1 MAKAYASRKLTPA
14 TATLLC
20 MLGVAANT
28 QAQVLQSTID
38 NDSPNFHTTGAW
50 ANSLSGIFFGN
61 NHVIAQPLNVVDNA
75 STSFT
80 SNGNWSTATS
90 MPGYFGGNYAITP
103 MPIYH
108 APQNYYSV
116 IIDNKTSQTGVKGC
130 MQQTSSQVPGYY
142 GANYVP
148 LDPKNYATA
157 KSCTFQFYGG
167 NLPGNWGGG
176 GTFPIN
182 IYAHWPLSQ
191 QNASNTKMK
200 VTDASGQ
207 TVYATYSIN
216 QRQPSGEWYFLG
228 SIPYNGSSLQFIFDS
243 TGADGVVIADAIKME
258 ATNLASDNTA
268 KWLLP
273 SGLSGKYDV
282 YARWPESSNT
292 AEAYPAWIVVGG
304 DGSVPVTNKSQREF
318 TGRWNKL
325 ATIDTTGT
333 QRNYVQLEQFSSTG
347 YLLADAI
354 AYVSTDMFPSATWT
368 NPDVVGA
375 VDIYLTWSADSSRA
389 SKASYII
396 ETRKLAANGYCDTT
410 STLVSVNQ
418 TIQPSL
424 DGYLLGSFNTA
435 SSSLCKGVSVTLVP
449 DGAGTLS
456 ADSVTFMWLKPKG
469 N

>member
-1 MAKAYASRKLTPA
+1 MARDFASRKLIPA

-50 ANSLSGIFFGN
+50 ANSLTGLFVGGN
-61 NHVIAQPLNVVDNA
+61 HIIAQSLSVVDNA
-75 STSFT
+75 SASFT
-80 SNGNWSTATS
+80 SNGSWSTSTS
-90 MPGYFGGNYAITP
+90 MPGFFGANYATTP
-103 MPIYH
+103 MPAYH

-116 IIDNKTSQTGVKGC
+116 IIDNKTSLAGVRGC

-148 LDPKNYATA
+148 LDPKSYATA
-157 KSCTFQFYGG
+157 KSCTFLFYGS
-167 NLPGNWGGG
+167 NLPGNWGG
-176 GTFPIN
+176 TFSIN
-182 IYAHWPLSQ
+182 IYAHWPSSQ
-191 QNASNTKMK
+191 QNASNAKIK
-200 VTDASGQ
+200 VTDSSGQ
-207 TVYATYSIN
+207 TVYATYSVN
-216 QRQPSGEWYFLG
+216 QKSPSGEWYFLG
-228 SIPYNGSSLQFIFDS
+228 AIPYNGSSLQFIFDS
-243 TGADGVVIADAIKME
+243 NGADGVVMADAIKME
-258 ATNLASDNTA
+258 ATNLSSDNTA
-268 KWLLP
+268 KWSLP
-273 SGLSGKYDV
+273 SGLSGKYDI

-292 AEAYPAWIVVGG
+292 AEASPAWIVVGG
-304 DGSVPVTNKSQREF
+304 DGSVPITNKSQRES
-318 TGRWNKL
+318 TARWNQL

-333 QRNYVQLEQFSSTG
+333 QKNYVQLEQFSSTG

-354 AYVSTDMFPSATWT
+354 AYVPTSMFPSATWI